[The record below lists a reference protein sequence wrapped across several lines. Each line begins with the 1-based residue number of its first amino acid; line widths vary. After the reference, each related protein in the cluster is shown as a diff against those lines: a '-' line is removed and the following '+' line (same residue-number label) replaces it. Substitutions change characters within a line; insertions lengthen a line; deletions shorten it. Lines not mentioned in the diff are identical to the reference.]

1 MKKHPVKRPYVSI
14 LLIGG
19 IFLAAA
25 LLLFFALRADR
36 RVDSVQI
43 EHGGEQLTRQPV
55 TSIEH
60 DGEWYRLR
68 KDVQTVL
75 LIGTDSLQDTEADP
89 DLDLFYNYDQA
100 DFLALVVFDDAE
112 RTCTFIHINRD
123 TMCSVPWLTVNGM
136 LGGEDIEQIALA
148 HTYGTGGEDSCEN
161 TCHAVQ
167 NLLFGL
173 PVTSYACV
181 TMDAVPVVN
190 DMIGGVTLTLEED
203 LTDLDPSYTKGNR
216 ITLRGDAALSF
227 VRARMSVGD
236 GLNLSRMGRQRQY
249 IAAFIDAFRTSSGK
263 DDALLVR
270 IVEKLDKKL
279 LLNLG
284 MNQIR
289 SISEKIREYE
299 ILPPVVPEGENRQG
313 EVFMEYY
320 VDEASLWETVRSLF
334 CEDQPA

>member
-1 MKKHPVKRPYVSI
+1 MKKHRTKKTVLSVLLVSGI
-14 LLIGG
+14 LLV
-19 IFLAAA
+19 AAV
-25 LLLFFALRADR
+25 LLFFALRADR
-36 RVDSVQI
+36 LVDSVQV

-60 DGEWYRLR
+60 NGEWYKLR

-75 LIGTDSLQDTEADP
+75 LIGTDSLQEAETDP
-89 DLDLFYNYDQA
+89 DLELFYNYDQA
-100 DFLALVVFDDAE
+100 DFLALVIFDDAKQ
-112 RTCTFIHINRD
+112 TCTFIQINRD

-161 TCHAVQ
+161 TCHAVE

-181 TMDAVPVVN
+181 TMDAVPIMN
-190 DMIGGVTLTLEED
+190 DMVGGVTITLEED
-203 LTDLDPSYTKGNR
+203 LTDLDPSYTEGSR
-216 ITLRGDAALSF
+216 ITLQGDAALSF

-249 IAAFIDAFRTSSGK
+249 IAAFIDQFRASAGK

-279 LLNLG
+279 VLNLG

-289 SISEKIREYE
+289 ALSEKIRDYE
-299 ILPPVVPEGENRQG
+299 ILPPVVPKGENREG
-313 EVFMEYY
+313 EMFMEYY
-320 VDEASLWETVRSLF
+320 VDEEALWETVREIF
-334 CEDQPA
+334 CTE